1 MSKKRVLLVDDARS
15 IRTVFSQII
24 QSIGHEVTCT
34 ENAIEGLKHIV
45 EVGKPDLII
54 TDMNM
59 PGMNG
64 IEFARRI
71 RQVLKGTPILMMST
85 ESDKRL
91 IQEAREAG
99 VTGWMLK
106 PIEHNALVNKLNKF
120 LEESSV
126 ASSS

>member
-24 QSIGHEVTCT
+24 QSIGHEVICA

-45 EVGKPDLII
+45 EAGKPDLII

-59 PGMNG
+59 PGMSG

-106 PIEHNALVNKLNKF
+106 PIEHNMLVNKLNKF

-126 ASSS
+126 ASNS